1 MPPPSARRR
10 PLRRVLF
17 AALRLAVVAV
27 AAALLLAVVF
37 GSRTIEA
44 LDEGAR
50 FARGSL
56 GAALK
61 KGHGVVLCCDMD
73 GRRPCNLV
81 TGTPLAGWGSQTVPG
96 VFGQAR
102 RFEARSGA
110 RLATA
115 FRWADFSRHGGT
127 VALRVRAEARG
138 APPDECRIF
147 WDRSPEAVF
156 GLRVRAGRL
165 EAAYSDEE
173 GNHVL
178 SAPFSDWNR
187 FVPVVFVI
195 DPARVSLRVGG
206 READARAVAGKLR
219 FPPHALAF
227 KADERGDASFAVDD
241 VCVWRRPLPA
251 AEADAVALAS
261 RPAARVLEPRRA
273 RRAVRREFRLDA
285 FCGLCRALDRL
296 VPSRRGAATM
306 RDDLPALDLRVSA
319 RDERWFR
326 SAHARAQEDGTR
338 SRAVSDRR
346 KVRATFAGRTEVV
359 RASLLD
365 LYDAETDPDR
375 CGYVLWGPPGFLAS
389 GSGAVRLVP
398 PELWG
403 ELHPEAPR
411 PLPLAPGSFVR
422 FTEDGDFRGLFVL
435 EPFDAPGGAWRAT
448 GPRDPRRP
456 FRLFFGDPAP
466 FALAGGA
473 RTEEELDARYREV
486 LSDLR
491 SDVRF
496 PWSGSEAVW
505 RARRH
510 AARREALAFAPPAL
524 AAADLCGDNPSPL
537 ALVGDLDLSAAGPG
551 VAWRSS
557 DPAAVAPDG
566 RVTRPEGDL
575 PAVAELTG
583 SFPDGTER
591 TFRFRVLP
599 RAPRLPSL
607 SLHFGEPIE
616 KESRRDFSCL
626 LLPAGAGAGEGAFLS
641 GTGSRGGGAH
651 HRGNTSYVK
660 GAKRSFSLKFDEP
673 LDRGDGAP
681 AFRHLLLLSG
691 YADPTRLRNRL
702 CYGLF
707 EAMPRE
713 GGPLTVPVSWAEVSC
728 NGAWAGIWETAP
740 RPQDVAGAGFSD
752 LYKVRS
758 SRGLWSETSADIV
771 DRVGGNAPPAADP
784 FAPFR
789 DLSAFVASAPDAEFG
804 ARVGDVF
811 DLDELADFWLLLNF
825 SGNVDGRVTNQLLGR
840 RASDG
845 RWLLL
850 PWDYDKTFSSK
861 SPQRDMV
868 LSSPLFDRLFRTRP
882 DFRER
887 IRARWAALRRGPF
900 SDDALRERVA
910 ADAAILSPLMDEEWR
925 LLRPV
930 GFGGGYDEAVRD
942 LLEEVL
948 FRARLVDGFAR

>member
-1 MPPPSARRR
+1 MPSSSRRR
-10 PLRRVLF
+10 PLHRVLF
-17 AALRLAVVAV
+17 VVLRLAVVAV
-27 AAALLLAVVF
+27 AAALLLSVVF
-37 GSRTIEA
+37 GSRTIAA
-44 LDEGAR
+44 LDEEAQ

-56 GAALK
+56 GSALK
-61 KGHGVVLCCDMD
+61 NRHGVVFYADMD
-73 GRRPCNLV
+73 GRRPTDAV
-81 TGTPLAGWGSQTVPG
+81 TGLPLVGAGSQAVPG

-110 RLATA
+110 CLVTSCH
-115 FRWADFSRHGGT
+115 WMDFPLQGGT
-127 VALRVRAEARG
+127 VSLWVRAEASG
-138 APPDECRIF
+138 VPPDECRFF
-147 WDRSPEAVF
+147 WDRSSEAVF

-187 FVPVVFVI
+187 FVPVVLVV
-195 DPARVSLRVGG
+195 DPARVSLRIGD
-206 READARAVAGKLR
+206 READARPVSGKLR
-219 FPPHALAF
+219 FPPHVLVF
-227 KADERGDASFAVDD
+227 KADDCGNASFAVED
-241 VCVWRRPLPA
+241 VCIWRLPLPA
-251 AEADAVALAS
+251 ADVDEIVRSS
-261 RPAARVLEPRRA
+261 RPAARLLEPRRA
-273 RRAVRREFRLDA
+273 GRAASREFRLDA
-285 FCGLCRALDRL
+285 FCGLCRAFDRL
-296 VPSRRGAATM
+296 LPSRRGSAAM
-306 RDDLPALDLRVSA
+306 RADLPTLDLRVSA

-326 SAHARAQEDGTR
+326 AAHARALADGA
-338 SRAVSDRR
+338 RAGAVADCR
-346 KVRATFAGRTEVV
+346 KVRATFAARTEVV

-435 EPFDAPGGAWRAT
+435 EPFDARGGAWRAT
-448 GPRDPRRP
+448 GRRDPYRSDH
-456 FRLFFGDPAP
+456 LFFGDSAP
-466 FALAGGA
+466 IAQTGGA

-510 AARREALAFAPPAL
+510 AARREFLAFAPPAL

-557 DPAAVAPDG
+557 NPAAVAPDG

-583 SFPDGTER
+583 AFPDGTER

-616 KESRRDFSCL
+616 KEFRRDFSCL
-626 LLPAGAGAGEGAFLS
+626 LLPAGAGAGEGTFLS
-641 GTGSRGGGAH
+641 GTGDRGGGAR

-660 GAKRSFSLKFDEP
+660 GAKRSLSLKFDEP

-752 LYKVRS
+752 LYKVRD
-758 SRGLWSETSADIV
+758 SRRLWSEASPDFV
-771 DRVGGNAPPAADP
+771 DRIGENVPPGADP

-789 DLSAFVASAPDAEFG
+789 DLSAFVVSAPDAEFS

-825 SGNVDGRVTNQLLGR
+825 SGNVDGRVTNQLVAR

-850 PWDYDKTFSSK
+850 PWDYDKTFMPA
-861 SPQRDMV
+861 SPQREHA

-882 DFRER
+882 DFRDR
-887 IRARWAALRRGPF
+887 IRARWSALRQGPF
-900 SDDALRERVA
+900 SDGALRERIG
-910 ADAAILSPLMDEEWR
+910 ADAARLSPLMDEEWR
-925 LLRPV
+925 LLRPL
-930 GFGGGYDEAVRD
+930 GFDGGYGEAVRV
-942 LLEEVL
+942 LLDEAL
-948 FRARLVDGFAR
+948 FRARLVDGFLR